1 MRRGK
6 VKEWRK
12 VRQFRV
18 TLRFYDPQIAN
29 KEREERKLVRERLE
43 KLGDI
48 GLEKMENESRLLCVS
63 QYISI
68 TKLELIIICKE

>member
-29 KEREERKLVRERLE
+29 KEREERKLVGERLE

-48 GLEKMENESRLLCVS
+48 RAKKMESERRYFKYLICIIKKNTPLRGKVCV
-63 QYISI
+63 
-68 TKLELIIICKE
+68 